1 MADRWSLTLKLL
13 KGGFA
18 MGLGTWTIFL
28 AGALAGQISLIVPF
42 LSGAGYFRSNT
53 DLELS
58 VARAVSETLKFCVD
72 LEPTTSSTTTPSS
85 DFFFFGESPKVHII
99 WWLLSV
105 FWLALTTLIATC
117 GCGHYWVGHWRKSR
131 EYTNPSLGD
140 LSPVSL
146 PVSLETLAR
155 NQLAELRVRR
165 HADRASRSW
174 SMMCRGR
181 W

>member
-1 MADRWSLTLKLL
+1 
-13 KGGFA
+13 

-28 AGALAGQISLIVPF
+28 AGALAGQISLIVPV
-42 LSGAGYFRSNT
+42 LSGAGYLRSNT
-53 DLELS
+53 DIELS

-85 DFFFFGESPKVHII
+85 DLFFFGESPEVHII

-105 FWLALTTLIATC
+105 
-117 GCGHYWVGHWRKSR
+117 WRSN
-131 EYTNPSLGD
+131 ENISNPSLGD
-140 LSPVSL
+140 SSPVSP

-165 HADRASRSW
+165 HADRAP
-174 SMMCRGR
+174 CALGV
-181 W
+181 